1 MDKSK
6 RWLHGLKP
14 GIRTI
19 STRNWDNIDP
29 IAYEQVPM
37 ADAEGRITFPTPI
50 GGVTNRIVDRTT
62 APDPDGSQVCG
73 PEMPQLRHSFIT
85 RRLSKCAHHRP
96 FAALSLFPSGG
107 RLHKRSTTPALPPR
121 PRRPQQFRSPHASAP
136 LETLNSMTS
145 SCATW
150 TPECRRYRIGTK
162 KSP

>member
-85 RRLSKCAHHRP
+85 RRLSKCAPPSP
-96 FAALSLFPSGG
+96 FRCVIALSIRG
-107 RLHKRSTTPALPPR
+107 STTQTFDNTGVASTATTPSAVPLSARKRPA
-121 PRRPQQFRSPHASAP
+121 
-136 LETLNSMTS
+136 
-145 SCATW
+145 
-150 TPECRRYRIGTK
+150 
-162 KSP
+162 